1 MPHLVEPP
9 HHTAAGWLLALIL
22 WLMPIDEE

>member
-1 MPHLVEPP
+1 MPHLVENPP
-9 HHTAAGWLLALIL
+9 HTAAGWLHALIL